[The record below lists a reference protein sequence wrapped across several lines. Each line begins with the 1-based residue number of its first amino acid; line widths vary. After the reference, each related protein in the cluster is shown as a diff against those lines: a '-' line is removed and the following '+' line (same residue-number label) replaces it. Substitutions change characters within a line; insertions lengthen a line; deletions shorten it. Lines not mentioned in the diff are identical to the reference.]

1 MKRFGVTLMAG
12 LLLVAPAG
20 AMAADP
26 IQSLN
31 MRPEAARQAIF
42 ETFDRGFVSLP
53 PGYVAFWALDDAH
66 RAALV
71 PPLLAMVRAY
81 VESAEFAA
89 QLDATRAGA
98 KTDAGRPARANPK
111 RLSDE
116 LVAERLRH
124 FLELS
129 ADVDFGARM
138 VARNNL
144 TCFADP
150 RLESRSAEWKLC
162 YRAGPKTL
170 AAARACAG
178 DWLKTLGVSA
188 ER

>member
-1 MKRFGVTLMAG
+1 MKRFRVTLVAG
-12 LLLVAPAG
+12 LLLIAPAG

-26 IQSLN
+26 VQSLG
-31 MRPEAARQAIF
+31 MSPAAARQAIF
-42 ETFDRGFVSLP
+42 ETFDRGFVTLP
-53 PGYVAFWALDDAH
+53 SGYVAFWGLDDSH

-71 PPLLAMVRAY
+71 PPLLAVVRAY

-89 QLDATRAGA
+89 RLDTTRAAANGA
-98 KTDAGRPARANPK
+98 AAKPAHATPN

-116 LVAERLRH
+116 LVAERLRQ
-124 FLELS
+124 FLALS
-129 ADVDFGARM
+129 ADVDFSARM
-138 VARNNL
+138 VVRNNL

-150 RLESRSAEWKLC
+150 KLESRSAEWKLC

-178 DWLKTLGVSA
+178 DWLETLGVSA